1 MSKRGEAETAIVL
14 LVLAIAIIGAIFVF
28 IPTSTVTGMKAREPP
43 RVLPT
48 VGLPIE
54 DCKQR
59 CMEIPKAQ
67 EEMQKCFTYCE
78 QQAGVFTSGSF
89 AVSKPA
95 EYGGS
100 IAGIARE
107 TRAFQAGRAYYQLPE
122 QACYTC
128 NCLKQGITAADRD
141 AAEKVCT
148 DNCGGQITT
157 VVVGQC

>member
-1 MSKRGEAETAIVL
+1 MAETAIVL

-28 IPTSTVTGMKAREPP
+28 IPSNNGTGMKTV
-43 RVLPT
+43 RVQPIVPT
-48 VGLPIE
+48 VHLPIE

-59 CMEIPKAQ
+59 CMEIPKPQA
-67 EEMQKCFTYCE
+67 EMQKCFSYCE
-78 QQAGVFTSGSF
+78 QNAGVLPSGSF
-89 AVSKPA
+89 SVGKPA

-128 NCLKQGITAADRD
+128 SCLKQGITAADRD

-148 DNCGGQITT
+148 DNCGGEITT
-157 VVVGQC
+157 VIVGQC

>member
-1 MSKRGEAETAIVL
+1 
-14 LVLAIAIIGAIFVF
+14 
-28 IPTSTVTGMKAREPP
+28 MKAREPP

-59 CMEIPKAQ
+59 CMEIPKEQ

-89 AVSKPA
+89 AVGKPV

-100 IAGIARE
+100 IAGIGGGK
-107 TRAFQAGRAYYQLPE
+107 AFGAGRAYQLPE

-128 NCLKQGITAADRD
+128 SCLKQGS